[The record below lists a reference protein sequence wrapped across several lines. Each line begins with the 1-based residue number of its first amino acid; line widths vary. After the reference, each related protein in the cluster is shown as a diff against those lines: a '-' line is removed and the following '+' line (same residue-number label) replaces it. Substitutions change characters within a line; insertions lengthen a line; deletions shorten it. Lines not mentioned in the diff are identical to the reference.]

1 MREMA
6 DITTIELVA
15 TLRDTG
21 DVMARAL
28 DEIVA
33 MTLSDSSCREMQ
45 AIKRVA
51 EAALRVREKEFK
63 LLEEKG
69 VKL

>member
-1 MREMA
+1 MSTPES
-6 DITTIELVA
+6 DTTTTKLVA

-21 DVMARAL
+21 DVMVRAL
-28 DEIVA
+28 NDA
-33 MTLSDSSCREMQ
+33 GK
-45 AIKRVA
+45 AIYDIAK
-51 EAALRVREKEFK
+51 AALRVREKEFK